1 MMSFSLINQR
11 RDSCDQK
18 RLELWFDIS
27 VVTTHKVLQEH
38 ACPLMEAGLQDDCSG
53 LQPKLRHD
61 VDFMSAFFFLA
72 STQQPWSTSFAGS
85 RMAWNAL
92 RLVC

>member
-38 ACPLMEAGLQDDCSG
+38 ACPLMEAGLQDDCFG
-53 LQPKLRHD
+53 LKIEACHD
-61 VDFMSAFFFLA
+61 VDLVDCMSAIFFLA
-72 STQQPWSTSFAGS
+72 
-85 RMAWNAL
+85 
-92 RLVC
+92 